1 MNVLVIGGGG
11 REHAL
16 VWKLKQSPRVK
27 QIFCAPGNAGIAQIA
42 ELVPIPINDHAALI
56 AFARKASIDLT
67 VVGPDDAL
75 AARIVDEF
83 EQQGL
88 RIFGPRR
95 AAAKL
100 ESSKAFAKDFMQR
113 HAIPTARSATFNDSD
128 AAHRYCQRMRY
139 PI

>member
-75 AARIVDEF
+75 AAGIVDEF

-88 RIFGPRR
+88 LIFGPRR

-100 ESSKAFAKDFMQR
+100 ESSKAFAKEFMNLCALR
-113 HAIPTARSATFNDSD
+113 
-128 AAHRYCQRMRY
+128 
-139 PI
+139 